1 MFGDDVRSTGIPSDV
16 WRYYMLHNRPEGADT
31 VFLWEDFQSKNN
43 TELLNNVGNFIQRT
57 LAFVKNQFGGVL
69 PAYGSEDVW
78 SADDR
83 SFMASITAAKREYV
97 ALLEQVKI
105 KDALKVAMGV
115 SSTANA
121 FMQHTQPWELFKRNP
136 LECRKVVN
144 VSVNLIYMLAVLLHP
159 YMPAL
164 SQRIGE
170 QLNYLVHPRDL
181 DASNDAFH
189 LVIQPGH
196 VLGAVS
202 PLFRRIEDAE
212 VVQYRAKF
220 GGVEEKKRG
229 ADWPLRVVV
238 GEVVVCTQ
246 HAEAAHLYV
255 CRVAVGEADGGER
268 QVVAGLKQR
277 YTAEELIG
285 RKVLVLLNLK
295 PTQLKGVRSE
305 GLMLTSMKKVVSLLS
320 PERPADVRVG
330 SVVVPVDCVAVE
342 QDKAVDWTIA
352 KKGLPMETVEG
363 GKAAFGGLAWRTE
376 EGVDIYADNKVQGA
390 KIQ

>member
-1 MFGDDVRSTGIPSDV
+1 
-16 WRYYMLHNRPEGADT
+16 MLHNRPEGSDT
-31 VFLWEDFQSKNN
+31 FFLWEDFQAKNN
-43 TELLNNVGNFIQRT
+43 SELLNNVGNFVQRT
-57 LAFVKNQFGGVL
+57 LSFVKNNFDGVL
-69 PAYGSEDVW
+69 PAYGSDEVW
-78 SADDR
+78 SAEDR
-83 SFMASITAAKREYV
+83 KFMDEVSGAKREYV
-97 ALLEQVKI
+97 ELLEAVKI
-105 KDALKVAMGV
+105 KDALKVAMGL

-121 FMQHTQPWELFKRNP
+121 YMQHTQPWELFKRNQ

-144 VSVNLIYMLAVLLHP
+144 VSVNLIYLLAVLLHP

-164 SQRIGE
+164 STRIGQ

-181 DASNDAFH
+181 DPSNTAFH

-196 VLGAVS
+196 ALGVPS
-202 PLFRRIEDAE
+202 PLFRRIEDGE
-212 VVQYRAKF
+212 VVGYRAKF

-238 GEVVVCTQ
+238 GEVVECAQ

-255 CRVAVGEADGGER
+255 CQVDVGEAEGGRR

-277 YTAEELIG
+277 YSSEELVG
-285 RKVLVLLNLK
+285 RKVLILLNLK
-295 PTQLKGVRSE
+295 PTQLKGVRSD
-305 GLMLTSMKKVVSLLS
+305 GLMLTSMKKVASLLS

-342 QDKAVDWTIA
+342 QDKVVDWTIA

-363 GKAAFGGLAWRTE
+363 GKASFGGLAWRTE
-376 EGVDIYADNKVQGA
+376 EGVEIVADNKVQGA